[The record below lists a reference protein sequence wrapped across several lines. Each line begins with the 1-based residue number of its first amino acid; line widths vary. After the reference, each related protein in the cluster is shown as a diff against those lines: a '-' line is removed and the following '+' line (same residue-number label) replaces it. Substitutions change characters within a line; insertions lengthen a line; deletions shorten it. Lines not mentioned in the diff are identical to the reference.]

1 MGPEGGVSADRVE
14 TVDQLERYG
23 KGSWW
28 ALGIIAFVA
37 VLFYLLHRFGGF
49 VIPSVVG
56 IVLAITLSPVVN
68 WMERRRVPRLL
79 GAVLVSLVVVLL
91 LVALAWATVV
101 IVVDQSPQIWQTL
114 TEGGARIDRWL
125 GGTGEAGDTV
135 ARVEKAVGGLKSGL
149 TNVLPIAVEGARE
162 LYELVV
168 AVFLAGGF
176 SFFFLWQG
184 PLARRWVSRHLT
196 LPEDVGLRITGSLVH
211 TTRRY
216 VGGLSGVGAMEAV
229 VVGATAAAV
238 GESAWPLIALVV
250 FFGNYIPYVGGV
262 VAGVFAVLLTLG
274 DLGLGPAVVVLIAIL
289 IAFFGG
295 SHIGAFFIGGALRL
309 PVTAVFVLTMAGAA
323 VAGLF
328 GAAAAAPLA
337 RLVIDSRD
345 IVQEHR
351 AQVSEARRRSRC
363 LRSGRRAGGSRA
375 RHSLRDRRLLLEVVA
390 CRRWRASAATRGAGR
405 AG

>member
-1 MGPEGGVSADRVE
+1 MGSGDGVRVDRAE
-14 TVDQLERYG
+14 AAARLERYG
-23 KGSWW
+23 RGSWW
-28 ALGIIAFVA
+28 ALGIIALVA
-37 VLFYLLHRFGGF
+37 VLIYLLHRFGGF
-49 VIPSVVG
+49 VIPCVVG
-56 IVLAITLSPVVN
+56 IVLATTLSPVVA
-68 WMERRRVPRLL
+68 WAERRRVPRLL
-79 GAVLVSLVVVLL
+79 GAVVVSLVVVLL
-91 LVALAWATVV
+91 LVALAWAAVV

-135 ARVEKAVGGLKSGL
+135 TRIERAIGGLKSGL
-149 TNVLPIAVEGARE
+149 TGVVPIALEGARD

-184 PLARRWVSRHLT
+184 PLVRRWTSRHLT
-196 LPEDVGLRITGSLVH
+196 LPEDVGMRITGSLVR

-216 VGGLSGVGAMEAV
+216 VGGLSGIGAMEAV
-229 VVGATAAAV
+229 VVGATAAVV

-250 FFGNYIPYVGGV
+250 FFGNYIPYVGGI

-274 DLGLGPAVVVLIAIL
+274 DLGVGPAAAVLIAL
-289 IAFFGG
+289 VVAFFGG

-337 RLVIDSRD
+337 RLVIDGRD
-345 IVQEHR
+345 IVREHR
-351 AQVSEARRRSRC
+351 AEATDARRTTREPE
-363 LRSGRRAGGSRA
+363 SGTPDGRGSG
-375 RHSLRDRRLLLEVVA
+375 
-390 CRRWRASAATRGAGR
+390 AAAEAPEPPAVT
-405 AG
+405 